1 MAADRGFLIAR
12 RVPRAEVVLGRAYV
26 IHARNGGIGVAVQD
40 DGLLGYRLHR
50 DKMGRHYLFVE
61 IDWEDHPNFG
71 TAIPLRLLPDAPPID
86 DEGLLAW
93 LAEREVEHKGGGQG
107 GVAGGARRPFDGP
120 IRGEAAMRSGGRS
133 IEKGSETVLN

>member
-86 DEGLLAW
+86 DGLCPKIPQKL
-93 LAEREVEHKGGGQG
+93 VIVGQPDPFS
-107 GVAGGARRPFDGP
+107 VSAGFSVNLR
-120 IRGEAAMRSGGRS
+120 
-133 IEKGSETVLN
+133 